1 MEKIP
6 LLQQPSSSSA
16 TISTLMPSIN
26 LTEYDY
32 NNLSANQ
39 NFFATTIS
47 PTSTSCDI
55 SSTICK
61 NMFSIGVQ
69 TFRSCNS
76 LRSITISTL
85 SERYLFYSCTK
96 LTTPPQCQQQQVTP
110 IFRRCYYE
118 GFFYKELYIV

>member
-1 MEKIP
+1 MTSIP
-6 LLQQPSSSSA
+6 DNAFNGCSSV
-16 TISTLMPSIN
+16 IYIILI
-26 LTEYDY
+26 
-32 NNLSANQ
+32 
-39 NFFATTIS
+39 
-47 PTSTSCDI
+47 PTFIT
-55 SSTICK
+55 
-61 NMFSIGVQ
+61 SIGVQ